1 MKSPQRKVPNLLKNW
16 GEVAKKIRAHRRV
29 TVFLDFDGTLVAIA
43 PHPDKV
49 RLTPAARKI
58 LRRLARHPQATL
70 VVVSG
75 RRRAELLKHIGI
87 PDLHY
92 FGLYGWERNARS
104 SLPTSARAALRRA
117 GATLKPLLIAY
128 PNLWIE
134 NKRSSLSAHLLHVP
148 AEMHTRV
155 RREIRAS
162 LQPFRKILH
171 VMGNIRDVEILPR
184 SIPGK
189 GVAVSQFLRKPAHK
203 NSLPFYFGDDF
214 SDESGFGAVHRGVS
228 VHVGRPRPTRARYSL
243 RSPVEVATALTKL
256 EANLSGVNRQPITN
270 TPKAKSSVPTR

>member
-1 MKSPQRKVPNLLKNW
+1 MNAPSRKVPNLLKNW
-16 GEVAKKIRAHRRV
+16 DEVAKKIRAHRRI

-49 RLTPAARKI
+49 RLTPAVRKI

-104 SLPTSARAALRRA
+104 SLPTSARTALRRA

-134 NKRSSLSAHLLHVP
+134 NKHSSLSAHLLHVP
-148 AEMHTRV
+148 AALHSRV

-162 LQPFRKILH
+162 LQLFRKILH
-171 VMGNIRDVEILPR
+171 VMENIRDVEILPR

-189 GVAVSQFLRKPAHK
+189 GIAVSQFLRQSAHR

-214 SDESGFGAVHRGVS
+214 SDESGFVAVRRGVS

-243 RSPVEVATALTKL
+243 CSPVEVATALTKL
-256 EANLSGVNRQPITN
+256 EANLSGSEP
-270 TPKAKSSVPTR
+270 PAHHKHS